1 MNQYRHAVVG
11 WIQARAPFSLI
22 EDRINEMDELSESV
36 TVPMKHV
43 GPVDGIEHDGTERFE
58 AAVQLPHAGLTGY
71 TVRVLPYNPLLA
83 SPVELGKVVLAG

>member
-1 MNQYRHAVVG
+1 
-11 WIQARAPFSLI
+11 
-22 EDRINEMDELSESV
+22 
-36 TVPMKHV
+36 MKHV